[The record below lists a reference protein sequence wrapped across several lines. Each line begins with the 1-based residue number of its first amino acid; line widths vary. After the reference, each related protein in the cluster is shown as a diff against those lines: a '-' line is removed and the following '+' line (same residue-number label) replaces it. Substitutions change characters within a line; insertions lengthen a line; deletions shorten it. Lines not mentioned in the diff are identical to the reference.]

1 MPIDAN
7 SKAAVNAV
15 GARNVQF
22 QPSVSNVPS
31 QVACIATYDPAL
43 LDVIDNEPVRIFNA
57 SDGGVKFGFGTMIH
71 RLIAQAFAGSR
82 GEVPVWA
89 IPQSE
94 VAGAASEGSID
105 FAGSTGVKAGAL
117 PFYVAALPAFPALVD
132 AETEQDIALKLIAT
146 VNADDNL
153 PVSAAIDGVIDTKV
167 NFTAKSQGPW
177 GDDITFSLA
186 LRPGEAVP
194 AGVTFVITDMTG
206 GSGVPDIQDALDGTG
221 TGDNQNQEFFTHLLC
236 GYGADT
242 ATLDK
247 ISVYNGTGNDFN
259 GNYKQEIARPFNAL
273 TGDTAPGTAGLTALI
288 AVADLRAE
296 LDRTN
301 GIVSEPGSFHHP
313 MEIAAVTMGLMA
325 RVSNIRAQENYLNKI
340 LPGLIQSPQADR
352 WTNDYDNRDLAVRS
366 GISTTLV
373 KNNTI
378 TAQDII
384 TFYRPAAVNP
394 ESNGW
399 RSMRNTAIIR
409 NKLANLKAE
418 FEREKWQGITIVD
431 DVTIVDDQVD
441 KDKVRETLDVEN
453 ALLALNELFAG
464 KSWIFDVNFFIERLK
479 ANPDLVSLRT
489 DGRGWNT
496 RYQTVLSGEGGIF
509 NTEIQF
515 DVSLA
520 VFI

>member
-1 MPIDAN
+1 MPITAE

-31 QVACIATYDPAL
+31 QLACIATYDPAL

-57 SDGGVKFGFGTMIH
+57 NDGGVKFGFGTMIH

-94 VAGAASEGSID
+94 VAGAASAGSID
-105 FAGSTGVKAGAL
+105 FAGSAGIKAGAL
-117 PFYVAALPAFPALVD
+117 PFYIAALPVFPVLVD
-132 AETEQDIALKLIAT
+132 NEIQQNIALKLIAA

-153 PVSAAIDGVIDTKV
+153 PVIAAIDGGIDTKV

-177 GDDITFSLA
+177 GDDITLAFA

-194 AGVTFVITDMTG
+194 AGVTFVIVDMTG
-206 GSGVPDIQDALDGTG
+206 GAGVPDVQDALDGTG

-259 GNYKQEIARPFNAL
+259 GNYRQEIARPFNAL
-273 TGDTAPGTAGLTALI
+273 VGDTAPGTAGLTALI
-288 AVADLRAE
+288 AFADLRAE

-301 GIVSEPGSFHHP
+301 GIVAEPGSFHHP
-313 MEIAAVTMGLMA
+313 MEIAAVNIGLMA
-325 RVSNIRAQENYLNKI
+325 RVSNIRPQENYLNKI
-340 LPGLIQSPQADR
+340 LSGLIPSPQTNR

-373 KNNTI
+373 KNNTV
-378 TAQDII
+378 TAQDMV

-399 RSMRNTAIIR
+399 RSMRNISIIR

-418 FEREKWQGITIVD
+418 FEREKWRGITIVND
-431 DVTIVDDQVD
+431 ATIVDALVD
-441 KDKVRETLDVEN
+441 RDKVRDTVDVEN
-453 ALLALNELFAG
+453 ALLAMNELFGG

-479 ANPDLVSLRT
+479 AGGLVELRA
-489 DGRGWNT
+489 DGRGWNML
-496 RYQTVLSGEGGIF
+496 YQSVLSGEGGIF